1 MEIIILGGGVI
12 GLTTALRLRE
22 DGHDVTVRTWKLSP
36 DTTSDKAAAFW
47 SPYRIREDERTFA
60 WVSETYLTL
69 QELSR
74 VPGSGV
80 SMIQLHKYIKDAE
93 DLSDTWWLK
102 AIPRSGYAPIPPAA
116 LPEGYKNGWHA
127 EVPLMETPL
136 YLPFLLDRLKQ
147 SGGRVITGEKITD
160 ISSYTAGGKVVV
172 NCTGLGSRIL
182 MQDDSL
188 LPVRGQIAVIRTS
201 QVPAILVDADAPI
214 YLVPRKDG
222 CIVGGTYE
230 PNEWEEQ
237 PEPAAIETILSRA
250 PHLFPGLD
258 TSRVLRTYAGLRPY
272 RPEVRVEKD
281 PIHPRL
287 LHNYGHGGRGLL
299 CPGEQPAP
307 LHNWYDRYDFLTHR
321 HTRYV

>member
-12 GLTTALRLRE
+12 GLTTALRLRQE
-22 DGHDVTVRTWKLSP
+22 GHDVTVKTWKLSP

-60 WVSETYLTL
+60 WISETYLAL
-69 QELSR
+69 EELSR

-80 SMIQLHKYIKDAE
+80 SMIRLNKYFKDAG

-102 AIPRSGYAPIPPAA
+102 AIPRSGYAPVPQNE
-116 LPEGYKNGWHA
+116 LPEGYKNGWRA

-160 ISSYTAGGKVVV
+160 ISACTADGKGEKGEKVIV
-172 NCTGLGSRIL
+172 NCTGLGSRTL

-201 QVPAILVDADAPI
+201 QVPAILVDADEPI

-230 PNEWEEQ
+230 RNEWGEQ
-237 PEPAAIETILSRA
+237 PEPGAIDTILSRA
-250 PHLFPGLD
+250 PLLFPGLD
-258 TSRVLRTYAGLRPY
+258 ISRVLRTYAGLRPY

-281 PIHPRL
+281 PTHPRL
-287 LHNYGHGGRGLL
+287 LHNYGHGGAGFTLSWGTAGSIAQLVRSI
-299 CPGEQPAP
+299 
-307 LHNWYDRYDFLTHR
+307 
-321 HTRYV
+321 